1 MNLCNKQMAQ
11 EEKLRNMVIDQR
23 GDLYEALG
31 GRKLH
36 LLLAKKMK
44 EEGIK
49 MGRDKFFDFLRA
61 HTLLVVKQK
70 NYIRTTNSNH
80 NFRKFKNLV
89 KNKVPNGPEE
99 LWVSD
104 ITYLRLN
111 GKHAYLALIT
121 DAYSKQIMGF
131 KVSTNMKAS
140 LSLEALKMALQ
151 NRKYPQKKLIHH
163 SDRGFHYCWPDYVE
177 MLQENGILISMTEQ
191 YDPYENALAERVNKT
206 MKHDFA
212 LNQVLPNKTFAEKM
226 TRRAVR
232 LYNDLRPHDSLK
244 GRTPASVH
252 QQPDVPYKSYRKNKE
267 IIYLNLN

>member
-1 MNLCNKQMAQ
+1 MRLCSKQMAQ
-11 EEKLRNMVIDQR
+11 QEKLRNMVIDQR
-23 GDLYEALG
+23 GDLYDNLG

-36 LLLAKKMK
+36 QLLAQKMT

-140 LSLEALKMALQ
+140 LSLDALKMALK

-191 YDPYENALAERVNKT
+191 YDPYENAVAERMNRT
-206 MKHDFA
+206 MKYDFG

-226 TRRAVR
+226 TRRAVT
-232 LYNDLRPHDSLK
+232 LYNNLRPHDSLN
-244 GRTPASVH
+244 GRTPTSVH
-252 QQPDVPYKSYRKNKE
+252 HQPDVPYKSYRKNNK

>member
-1 MNLCNKQMAQ
+1 MKVCSKQMADN
-11 EEKLRNMVIDQR
+11 EKLKNMVIDQR

-36 LLLAKKMK
+36 QLLALKMK
-44 EEGIK
+44 RENIK

-80 NFRKFKNLV
+80 NFKKFKNLV
-89 KNKVPNGPEE
+89 KNKVPKGPEE

-121 DAYSKQIMGF
+121 DAYSKEIMGY

-140 LSLEALKMALQ
+140 LSLDALKMALK
-151 NRKYPQKKLIHH
+151 NRKYPEKKLIHH
-163 SDRGFHYCWPDYVE
+163 SDRGFHYCWPEYVK
-177 MLQENGILISMTEQ
+177 MLEQNEILISMTEQ
-191 YDPYENALAERVNKT
+191 YDPYENALAERINKT
-206 MKHDFA
+206 MKYEFG

-226 TRRAVR
+226 VKRAIK
-232 LYNDLRPHDSLK
+232 LYNTIRPHDSLK

-252 QQPDVPYKSYRKNKE
+252 LKPDIPYRSYRKNKE